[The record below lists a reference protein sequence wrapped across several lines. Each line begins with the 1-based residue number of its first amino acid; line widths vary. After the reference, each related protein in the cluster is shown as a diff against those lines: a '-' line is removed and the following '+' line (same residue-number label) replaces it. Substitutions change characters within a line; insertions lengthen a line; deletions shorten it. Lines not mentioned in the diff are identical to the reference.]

1 MLCVIAHVVL
11 QTILHTVEVPIP
23 NSSEIVLYSM
33 LVAKRQIVT
42 AICLSTDTGIR
53 YLVID
58 FSMYGFN

>member
-42 AICLSTDTGIR
+42 TICLSIEVSG
-53 YLVID
+53 Y
-58 FSMYGFN
+58 